1 MPELSNHLTFISD
14 PGHGWLKVPLT
25 EIVALGLET
34 QISVYSYIEGRYAY
48 LEEDCDCPRYLE
60 ARAAQGHPRPEIT
73 EQYVDRFARPYLAFH
88 DPSLDATFWDKLRR

>member
-1 MPELSNHLTFISD
+1 MPELSTHLTFIAD

-34 QISVYSYIEGRYAY
+34 QISVYSYIEGQYA
-48 LEEDCDCPRYLE
+48 YLE